1 MEQADIEMINDIMD
15 SEAVGYACFY
25 PKDKSEVKDF
35 LISTTSENIACFIRN
50 WIEQADKI
58 VIIDIVERMIM
69 TINGEGI
76 ESSNK
81 KLIDEVQNSLR
92 TKASGEKQR
101 DILLAIPRKISDQ
114 YFFEEDQTVTMM
126 EIGVLQG

>member
-1 MEQADIEMINDIMD
+1 M
-15 SEAVGYACFY
+15 
-25 PKDKSEVKDF
+25 KDTIFFVQSH
-35 LISTTSENIACFIRN
+35 

-92 TKASGEKQR
+92 TKDSGEKQR

-126 EIGVLQG
+126 EIGVLKG